1 MFGIKSIWVKE
12 LLKGQFK
19 PDASQ
24 IWPFKSVS
32 FLLPTANSP
41 YWAIFAPSGWNSDP
55 FLPPPVLAGGS
66 GGVGCLFVKLVVVSK
81 MVAQNKQQL
90 LVNQPWHQAKKNT
103 CYKLGLTFFLKGTRW
118 PTKRTSRS
126 EPPMILLVNKGIPNN
141 PLHNHKKHRWLSR
154 VWPS

>member
-1 MFGIKSIWVKE
+1 MFESSQFEWKSFWKVN
-12 LLKGQFK
+12 FK

-55 FLPPPVLAGGS
+55 FLPPPVLGGGS

-81 MVAQNKQQL
+81 MVAQNKQQS
-90 LVNQPWHQAKKNT
+90 VVGQSAMATSKKNYLLET
-103 CYKLGLTFFLKGTRW
+103 WTDFLSQRNQVT
-118 PTKRTSRS
+118 
-126 EPPMILLVNKGIPNN
+126 
-141 PLHNHKKHRWLSR
+141 HKTNVQIWAPYDSPCQWGDSQQS
-154 VWPS
+154 VT